1 MKNET
6 TSATAWNT
14 KLLLAVIIAFLL
26 LFGNNISA
34 QTFDSLA
41 AEESIRLQLE
51 RYPASTLQDI
61 YKSFFQDAFGPG
73 HLIDNPVQA
82 RQYIE
87 EESLQSYESLCE
99 LYEKAGAGE
108 NYYRV
113 SLSLVASGMV
123 GAEQLADAL
132 CRSAAMTQSSSATE
146 WQSTWQKIERIT
158 AKYKHRLQGYDQ
170 DRKKINQAIESG
182 NFMMRHSAAY
192 NSNYHPHYRIIHRTI
207 FETEI
212 LPLIPKPAS
221 EQQ

>member
-87 EESLQSYESLCE
+87 EESLQSHESLCE

-113 SLSLVASGMV
+113 SLSLVESGMV

-132 CRSAAMTQSSSATE
+132 CRSAAMTPSPSATE

-170 DRKKINQAIESG
+170 DRKKINQAIENG

-212 LPLIPKPAS
+212 LPHISKPTS
-221 EQQ
+221 DR

>member
-14 KLLLAVIIAFLL
+14 KLLLAVIVAFLL

-82 RQYIE
+82 KQYIE
-87 EESLQSYESLCE
+87 EESLQSHESLCE

-113 SLSLVASGMV
+113 SLSLVASGTV
-123 GAEQLADAL
+123 GVEQLADAL
-132 CRSAAMTQSSSATE
+132 CRSAAMTQNPSATE

-158 AKYKHRLQGYDQ
+158 AKYKHLLQGYDQ
-170 DRKKINQAIESG
+170 DRKKINQTIESG

-192 NSNYHPHYRIIHRTI
+192 NRNYHPHYRIIHRTI

-212 LPLIPKPAS
+212 LPLISKPTS
-221 EQQ
+221 DR

>member
-73 HLIDNPVQA
+73 HLIDNPVRA
-82 RQYIE
+82 KQYIE
-87 EESLQSYESLCE
+87 EESLQSHESLCE

-123 GAEQLADAL
+123 GAEQLVDAL
-132 CRSAAMTQSSSATE
+132 CRSAAMTQSPSVTE

-170 DRKKINQAIESG
+170 DLKKINQAIESG

-212 LPLIPKPAS
+212 LPHISKPTS
-221 EQQ
+221 DR

>member
-73 HLIDNPVQA
+73 HLIDNPVRA
-82 RQYIE
+82 KQYIE
-87 EESLQSYESLCE
+87 EESLQSHESLCE

-113 SLSLVASGMV
+113 SLSLVASGTV
-123 GAEQLADAL
+123 GADQLADAL
-132 CRSAAMTQSSSATE
+132 CRSAAMTQSPSATE

-158 AKYKHRLQGYDQ
+158 AKYKHLLQGYDQ

-212 LPLIPKPAS
+212 LPHISKPTYDR
-221 EQQ
+221 

>member
-73 HLIDNPVQA
+73 HLIDNPVRA
-82 RQYIE
+82 KQYIE
-87 EESLQSYESLCE
+87 EESLQSHESLCE

-132 CRSAAMTQSSSATE
+132 CRSAAMTQGPSATE

-170 DRKKINQAIESG
+170 DRKKINQAIENG

-192 NSNYHPHYRIIHRTI
+192 NRNYHPHYRIIHHTI

-212 LPLIPKPAS
+212 LPLISKPIYDR
-221 EQQ
+221 

>member
-14 KLLLAVIIAFLL
+14 KPLFAVLIAFMV
-26 LFGNNISA
+26 LFGRASA

-41 AEESIRLQLE
+41 VEESIRLQLE
-51 RYPASTLQDI
+51 CYPASTLQDI

-82 RQYIE
+82 RQCIE
-87 EESLQSYESLCE
+87 EESLQSHESLCE

-113 SLSLVASGMV
+113 SLSLVASGMA

-132 CRSAAMTQSSSATE
+132 CRSAAMTQSPSASE

-170 DRKKINQAIESG
+170 DLKKINQAIESG
-182 NFMMRHSAAY
+182 NFMMRHSTAY
-192 NSNYHPHYRIIHRTI
+192 NRNYHPHYRIIHRTI

-212 LPLIPKPAS
+212 FPHISKPTYDR
-221 EQQ
+221 

>member
-1 MKNET
+1 MKNAT

-14 KLLLAVIIAFLL
+14 KPLFAVFIFLFLLAGRA
-26 LFGNNISA
+26 SA

-73 HLIDNPVQA
+73 HLIDNPIQA
-82 RQYIE
+82 RLYIE
-87 EESLQSYESLCE
+87 EESLKSHESLCE
-99 LYEKAGAGE
+99 LYEKAGVGD

-113 SLSLVASGMV
+113 SLSLVASGAV
-123 GAEQLADAL
+123 KSEQLSDAL
-132 CRSAAMTQSSSATE
+132 CRSAAMTQSPSAAE

-158 AKYKHRLQGYDQ
+158 AKYKHLLQGYEQ
-170 DRKKINQAIESG
+170 DLHTIDQAINSG

-192 NSNYHPHYRIIHRTI
+192 NRNYHPHYRIIHRTI

-212 LPLIPKPAS
+212 LPLLPKPAS

>member
-132 CRSAAMTQSSSATE
+132 CRSAAMTQSPSAAE

-158 AKYKHRLQGYDQ
+158 AKYKHLLQGYEQ
-170 DRKKINQAIESG
+170 DLHKIDQAINSG

-192 NSNYHPHYRIIHRTI
+192 NRNYHPHYRIIHRTI

-221 EQQ
+221 E

>member
-14 KLLLAVIIAFLL
+14 KSLFAVIIAFMV
-26 LFGNNISA
+26 LFGRASA

-87 EESLQSYESLCE
+87 EESLQSHESLCE

-113 SLSLVASGMV
+113 SLSLVASGTV
-123 GAEQLADAL
+123 GTEQLADAF
-132 CRSAAMTQSSSATE
+132 CRSAAMTQSSSAAE

-158 AKYKHRLQGYDQ
+158 AKYKHLLQGYDQ

-192 NSNYHPHYRIIHRTI
+192 NRNYHPHYRIIHRTI

-212 LPLIPKPAS
+212 LPHISKPTYDR
-221 EQQ
+221 